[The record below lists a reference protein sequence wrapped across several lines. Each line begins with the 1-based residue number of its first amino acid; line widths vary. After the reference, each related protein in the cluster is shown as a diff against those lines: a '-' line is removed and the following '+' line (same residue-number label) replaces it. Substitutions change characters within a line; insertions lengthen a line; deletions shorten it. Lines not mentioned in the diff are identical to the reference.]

1 MEPVAT
7 RVPAAPGE
15 FCLVTKIGTCDYG
28 FRTRLAGRPGALWNS
43 GHSTETIAGRMAREV
58 NIGDRKFWVVSEPA
72 GRGWRAQVLEV
83 IDARGITNQL
93 GIESIGDTRS
103 MADDRAVG
111 KLQHRLRDQSF

>member
-1 MEPVAT
+1 M
-7 RVPAAPGE
+7 
-15 FCLVTKIGTCDYG
+15 
-28 FRTRLAGRPGALWNS
+28 
-43 GHSTETIAGRMAREV
+43 AGRMAREV

-83 IDARGITNQL
+83 IDARGVTNQL
-93 GIESIGDTRS
+93 GIESIGETRS